1 MNNKIAAMYGR
12 LAKALNDLNEAD
24 ECPLPDGSDPLLV
37 DGLSGSVYLNSDG
50 VWEVAE

>member
-12 LAKALNDLNEAD
+12 RAKALNDLNEAD
-24 ECPLPDGSDPLLV
+24 ESVVTSSGNVLDGI
-37 DGLSGSVYLNSDG
+37 SGSVYLNSDG